1 MCRDFLSQ
9 SAGHCQEPGKATGN
23 IERTLHSI
31 VPRLD
36 GISKPTDNIIRELML
51 TGPPMAQKMTLVS
64 ILEQKMDELARKY
77 VETHNQKIIDELCE
91 LARELMEMEKLEKQ

>member
-1 MCRDFLSQ
+1 MC
-9 SAGHCQEPGKATGN
+9 
-23 IERTLHSI
+23 RTLHSI

-51 TGPPMAQKMTLVS
+51 TGAPDGTKDDIGVP

-91 LARELMEMEKLEKQ
+91 LARELMEMEKS